1 MNDRKRFF
9 CFVYICAYNYTIL
22 RTVAFIIRSPARLH
36 ASKSISISIYLYLLF
51 YKLPSLKIPRYVLIV
66 EEEFTAIV
74 PNILD
79 PSYSSYSSSSS
90 SAMSCVKLFEN

>member
-1 MNDRKRFF
+1 MIEKRDS
-9 CFVYICAYNYTIL
+9 FVLCIFALIIILYYVPLLLLFARPLDYTRLNQYQYLYI
-22 RTVAFIIRSPARLH
+22 
-36 ASKSISISIYLYLLF
+36 YLLF

>member
-1 MNDRKRFF
+1 MIERDS
-9 CFVYICAYNYTIL
+9 FVLYIFALIIILYYVPLLLLFARPLDYT
-22 RTVAFIIRSPARLH
+22 RLNQYQ
-36 ASKSISISIYLYLLF
+36 YLYIYLLF

>member
-1 MNDRKRFF
+1 MIERDS
-9 CFVYICAYNYTIL
+9 FVLCIFALIIILYYVPLLLLFARPLNYT
-22 RTVAFIIRSPARLH
+22 RLNQYQ
-36 ASKSISISIYLYLLF
+36 YLYIYLLF

-66 EEEFTAIV
+66 EEELTAIV

>member
-1 MNDRKRFF
+1 MIERDS
-9 CFVYICAYNYTIL
+9 FVLCIFALIIILYYVPSLLLFARPLDYTRLNQYQYLYI
-22 RTVAFIIRSPARLH
+22 
-36 ASKSISISIYLYLLF
+36 YLLF

>member
-1 MNDRKRFF
+1 MIERDS
-9 CFVYICAYNYTIL
+9 FVLCIFALIIILYYVPLLLLFARPLDYTRLSLNQYQYLYI
-22 RTVAFIIRSPARLH
+22 
-36 ASKSISISIYLYLLF
+36 YLLF

>member
-1 MNDRKRFF
+1 MIERDS
-9 CFVYICAYNYTIL
+9 FVLCIFALIIILYYVLLLLLFARPLDYTRLNQYQYLYI
-22 RTVAFIIRSPARLH
+22 
-36 ASKSISISIYLYLLF
+36 YLLF